1 MEYYYVI
8 TDFYPNINNASDFEE
23 ALIPYHTYEEA
34 CDAIEATMDIYD
46 NYNEDNVYETFWLPD
61 IRSTVGFITIKD
73 NDIIRAF
80 RFEVAKGNLGIIK
93 TR

>member
-8 TDFYPNINNASDFEE
+8 TDFYPDINNASDFEE
-23 ALIPYHTYEEA
+23 ALIPYHTFEEA
-34 CDAIEATMDIYD
+34 CDAIESTMDIYD
-46 NYNEDNVYETFWLPD
+46 NHNEDNIYETFWLPD

-80 RFEVAKGNLGIIK
+80 RFEVVKGNLGITKIK
-93 TR
+93 

>member
-8 TDFYPNINNASDFEE
+8 TDFYPNINNADDF
-23 ALIPYHTYEEA
+23 EEA

-46 NYNEDNVYETFWLPD
+46 NHNEDNVYETFWLPD

-73 NDIIRAF
+73 NDLIRAF

-93 TR
+93 TK